1 VKDAPATTVP
11 AKTESDAP
19 ADGLWRACFH
29 RSPEAQILCRRDG
42 RIVDANQ
49 SAQKW
54 FDVPP
59 AAAIGDRLPIT
70 DRRFRAYF
78 ESELFASRPLNIH
91 SIHLKT
97 KSGTTLTIDL
107 TVHPLDDAHCL
118 VSARD
123 VGERERMES
132 HMRRV
137 MAALECTPDA
147 VFMMDS
153 SFRINFVNPAFHRI
167 TGYTIE
173 EVLGQ
178 TADFFRDQDET
189 EKTADCR
196 RALEAGHDWS
206 GEMLNVHAD
215 GRRYPVAVSA
225 APVRERNGNLIGYAS
240 FERDITENR
249 KIQEQLFQ
257 SQKMETVGTLA
268 AGVAHDFNN
277 LLQAIRG
284 NTKLVLADE
293 NLTDEARQK
302 LRQVSDAASRAAD
315 ITRQLLSFSR
325 ASDDKTEVIDI
336 NQLIEDAGNLAR
348 HKLERAIDIEV
359 CPADLPLGVDMNP
372 THAHQALMNLCVN
385 ALDAMGNSGRLVL
398 ANAVVTLTET
408 QAREVGVEPGT
419 AFGHCRVEDTGGGIP
434 SELMQKI
441 FDPFF
446 TTKPPGKG
454 TGLGLAIVHK
464 AVSEAH
470 GLLEVDSRPGDGT
483 TFNLYLP
490 LATGPVVAVDE
501 TAAPAMQ
508 TGSGRVLLVD
518 DEEFVLTFTQHCLEA
533 AGYEV
538 IPAPGPKEAWALL
551 EQMDMPPDLVFTDYN
566 MGKIT
571 GLQLIARVAE
581 HFPATKFVLASG
593 YLEEA
598 ERLLIEQYGT
608 IILQKPFELEEATQ
622 AVATQLQA

>member
-1 VKDAPATTVP
+1 MSTTIARSDSKSIECAT
-11 AKTESDAP
+11 DR
-19 ADGLWRACFH
+19 LWSACFH
-29 RSPEAQILCRRDG
+29 LSPDAQVLCQRDG
-42 RIVDANQ
+42 RIVEANQ
-49 SAQKW
+49 AAAKW
-54 FDVPP
+54 FDLQAGELVT
-59 AAAIGDRLPIT
+59 ACIHIT
-70 DRRFRAYF
+70 DPRFTSF
-78 ESELFASRPLNIH
+78 FAGSSAKTPSLNAHSVRLKSRTGGMLN
-91 SIHLKT
+91 L
-97 KSGTTLTIDL
+97 DV
-107 TVHPLDDAHCL
+107 TVHPIGDEHCL

-123 VGERERMES
+123 VSERHRLES

-147 VFMMDS
+147 VFMMDAK
-153 SFRINFVNPAFHRI
+153 FRVNFVNPAFHRV

-173 EVLGQ
+173 DVIGQ
-178 TADFFRDQDET
+178 TAEMFRDISEHEKIT
-189 EKTADCR
+189 EWKTA
-196 RALEAGHDWS
+196 LENGHDWS
-206 GEMLNVHAD
+206 GEMVNVHAD
-215 GRRYPVAVSA
+215 GHRYPVAVSA
-225 APVRERNGNLIGYAS
+225 APVRERNGELIGYAS

-284 NTKLVLADE
+284 NTKLVLAD
-293 NLTDEARQK
+293 DSIDDDSRQK

-325 ASDDKTEVIDI
+325 ASDDKTEVIDL
-336 NQLIEDAGNLAR
+336 NQLIEDAGQLAR
-348 HKLERAIDIEV
+348 HKLERAIDIDV
-359 CPADLPLGVDMNP
+359 QPAAMPLCVDMNP

-385 ALDAMGNSGRLVL
+385 ALDAMGNSGRLLL
-398 ANAVVTLTET
+398 ANELATLTDT
-408 QAREVGVEPGT
+408 QATEIGAEPGAT
-419 AFGHCRVEDTGGGIP
+419 YVHCRIEDTGGGIP
-434 SELMQKI
+434 LELLKKV

-446 TTKPPGKG
+446 TTKPAGKG

-464 AVSEAH
+464 AVSEAK

-483 TFNLYLP
+483 TFHLFLP
-490 LATGPVVAVDE
+490 LAAG
-501 TAAPAMQ
+501 AAPAEEKSDEINLEM
-508 TGSGRVLLVD
+508 GSGRILLVD
-518 DEEFVLTFTQHCLEA
+518 DEEFVLTFTQHCLVA

-538 IPAPGPKEAWALL
+538 LTAEGPKEAWAML

-581 HFPATKFVLASG
+581 HYPATKFVLASG

-598 ERLLIEQYGT
+598 ERVLIEQYGT
-608 IILQKPFELEEATQ
+608 IILQKPFELEEATK
-622 AVATQLQA
+622 AVADQLRSS